1 MKFFID
7 TANVQE
13 IRDAAALGILDGCTT
28 NPSLVAKEGR
38 DFPSVLREIASL
50 VNGPIS
56 AEVTAVD
63 RDGMLRQGREYA
75 KIHPNIVIK
84 VPLTKEGLQACK
96 ALRAE
101 GTNVNV
107 TLCFSPSQALL
118 AAKCDATYISP
129 FVGRLDDVSQDGM
142 ELIRQIRAIY
152 DNYGFETQILVASIR
167 HPIHVVESAL
177 AGADVGTM
185 PYKVM
190 MQLYEHPLTEA
201 GLKKFLA
208 DWEKLAPQRG

>member
-7 TANVQE
+7 TANIEE
-13 IRDAAALGILDGCTT
+13 IRAAAALGILDGVTT
-28 NPSLVAKEGR
+28 NPSLVAREGR
-38 DFPSVLREIASL
+38 AFHDVVREIASI

-56 AEVTAVD
+56 AEVTALD
-63 RDGMLRQGREYA
+63 RDAMLAQGRELA

-84 VPLTKEGLQACK
+84 VPLTKEGLRACK
-96 ALRAE
+96 ALRGE

-129 FVGRLDDVSQDGM
+129 FVGRLDDVSHEGM
-142 ELIRQIRAIY
+142 DLIRQIRAIY
-152 DNYGFETQILVASIR
+152 DNYGFETQILAASIR
-167 HPIHVVESAL
+167 HPLHVVESAL

-185 PYKVM
+185 PFKVM
-190 MQLYEHPLTEA
+190 TQLYEHPLTDI
-201 GLKKFLA
+201 GLEKFLA
-208 DWEKLAPQRG
+208 DWEKLRT